1 MPVRYSVIAI
11 GWLCLFSL
19 SGAAGLAIG
28 QIEQEPDGLEQL
40 RLGIRMVE
48 DGDYAAAIDMLE
60 AAAVDLEAD
69 DAEPRAMARS
79 YFYAGV
85 ARVFIVGDEEARF
98 AFLEAQRHDPD
109 FRPAETEFPRRVI
122 RLWNEVASAGA
133 MAPRAESAA
142 GRGPTSTL
150 TVTTE
155 PAGATVY
162 VAGRPRGET
171 PVEIAGLRPG
181 NHRITIIRD
190 GYVNNSRMLTLPPN
204 QNELLNVA
212 LTSVAGG
219 SGAAELQD
227 DSGGGGGGG
236 WWKWAALAGGGGAAA
251 YLALTRNSPPVAGLR
266 VTPTGSGMAGVTQY
280 RFDGGAS
287 SDPDNDQLTYSW
299 NFGDGG
305 SGSGRNATHVY
316 ASAGTYAVTLTV
328 SDGKEQATAMGSA
341 TVARNLA
348 GRFVAESVIRGSSP
362 PIDVTETLRLT
373 QDGSSLSGTFN
384 LLLRQGS
391 ASLRGSTSVSGN
403 VVSTADFVCPCDV
416 RLSGSGY
423 NFTGTVDNG
432 SNVISGQAVIQ
443 TSAGTIR
450 GASVYERQ

>member
-11 GWLCLFSL
+11 GWLCFSL

-28 QIEQEPDGLEQL
+28 QIGQEPDGLEQL
-40 RLGIRMVE
+40 RLGIRLVE

-60 AAAVDLEAD
+60 AAAVELEAD

-122 RLWNEVASAGA
+122 RLWNEATSTSAGGAGA
-133 MAPRAESAA
+133 MEPRAESAA

-181 NHRITIIRD
+181 DHRITIIRD
-190 GYVNNSRMLTLPPN
+190 GYVNNSRMLALAPN

-212 LTSVAGG
+212 LTSAAGG
-219 SGAAELQD
+219 SGAAALQD
-227 DSGGGGGGG
+227 DAGEGGGGG

-251 YLALTRNSPPVAGLR
+251 YLALTRNSPPVAGLN
-266 VTPTGSGMAGVTQY
+266 VTPSGSGMAGLTQY
-280 RFDGGAS
+280 QFDGGAS

-305 SGSGRNATHVY
+305 SGSGRNTTHVY
-316 ASAGTYAVTLTV
+316 DSPGTHSVTLTV
-328 SDGKEQATAMGSA
+328 SDGKEQATATSSVTVTQNLDNGIFSA
-341 TVARNLA
+341 T
-348 GRFVAESVIRGSSP
+348 G
-362 PIDVTETLRLT
+362 TLSNGVGLRITVDLSQNGTRLSGRLT
-373 QDGSSLSGTFN
+373 IRLTAGGVSETWIGNLSGN
-384 LLLRQGS
+384 LSS
-391 ASLRGSTSVSGN
+391 AN
-403 VVSTADFVCPCDV
+403 NFVCPCDIRLFV
-416 RLSGSGY
+416 GSDFQLDGTVNNGATVIEGRLSGAI
-423 NFTGTVDNG
+423 T
-432 SNVISGQAVIQ
+432 
-443 TSAGTIR
+443 GTIR
-450 GASVYERQ
+450 LPRQ